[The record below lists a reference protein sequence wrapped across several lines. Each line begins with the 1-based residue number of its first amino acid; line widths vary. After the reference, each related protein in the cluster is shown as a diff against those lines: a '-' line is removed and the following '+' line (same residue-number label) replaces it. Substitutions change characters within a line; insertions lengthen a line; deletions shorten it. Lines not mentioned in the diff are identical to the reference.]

1 MQKKEEEIYK
11 KIEKIYGQEKGK
23 NFITHLLRSFLPINR
38 SKFMF
43 ELNKDKKMIC
53 AITGSRLICR
63 AEVMKF
69 QLDNVD
75 SILKNFSERIL
86 EGKVTENPLTENFKG
101 KFVAIECES
110 SNRLLTLTAVEQL
123 FNFSAT
129 ELLKGNKHI
138 EFVLRDEQKKEMAKI
153 DSEVAKLVP
162 VNEFGSEI
170 TVGGYGFDK
179 FKYKKADDKNKEQKP
194 LESKPKFEK
203 PKEKEVFSTFGDLA
217 ALQDLKKKLEEENK

>member
-11 KIEKIYGQEKGK
+11 KIEEIYGQEKGK

-53 AITGSRLICR
+53 AITGSKLICR

-75 SILKNFSERIL
+75 VILKNFSDRL
-86 EGKVTENPLTENFKG
+86 LQKTTENVVINNFKG
-101 KFVAIECES
+101 KFMAIECES

-138 EFVLRDEQKKEMAKI
+138 EFILRDEQKKEMAKTKTET
-153 DSEVAKLVP
+153 DSEHY
-162 VNEFGSEI
+162 SEWNKI
-170 TVGGYGFDK
+170 KQFPTTDEIKPKKFNLKTPEK
-179 FKYKKADDKNKEQKP
+179 FKNTE
-194 LESKPKFEK
+194 KPKFEK
-203 PKEKEVFSTFGDLA
+203 PKEKELVSTFGDLA
-217 ALQDLKKKLEEENK
+217 ALQNLKKKLEEEGK

>member
-1 MQKKEEEIYK
+1 
-11 KIEKIYGQEKGK
+11 
-23 NFITHLLRSFLPINR
+23 
-38 SKFMF
+38 MF

-69 QLDNVD
+69 QLDNFD
-75 SILKNFSERIL
+75 AILKNFSERL
-86 EGKVTENPLTENFKG
+86 LQKTTENVVIDNFKG
-101 KFVAIECES
+101 KFMAIECES

-138 EFVLRDEQKKEMAKI
+138 EFVLRDEQKKEMAK
-153 DSEVAKLVP
+153 DSESLKIDDFL
-162 VNEFGSEI
+162 
-170 TVGGYGFDK
+170 T
-179 FKYKKADDKNKEQKP
+179 KYKKADKNKEQKP
-194 LESKPKFEK
+194 LDYKPKFEK

-217 ALQDLKKKLEEENK
+217 ALQELKKKLEEAGN

>member
-11 KIEKIYGQEKGK
+11 KIEEIYGQEKGK

-75 SILKNFSERIL
+75 AILKNFSERIL

-101 KFVAIECES
+101 KFVAVECES

-138 EFVLRDEQKKEMAKI
+138 EFVLRDEQKKEMAKT
-153 DSEVAKLVP
+153 DSEPLKIDFL
-162 VNEFGSEI
+162 
-170 TVGGYGFDK
+170 T
-179 FKYKKADDKNKEQKP
+179 KYKKADDKKKEQ
-194 LESKPKFEK
+194 SKPPILFPSQTKFEK

-217 ALQDLKKKLEEENK
+217 ALQNLKKKLEEEGK

>member
-11 KIEKIYGQEKGK
+11 KIEEIYGQEKGK

-53 AITGSRLICR
+53 AITGSKLICR

-69 QLDNVD
+69 QLDNID
-75 SILKNFSERIL
+75 AILKNFSERIL

-101 KFVAIECES
+101 KFVAIECEG
-110 SNRLLTLTAVEQL
+110 SNRLLTLMAVEQL

-138 EFVLRDEQKKEMAKI
+138 EFVLKDEQKKEMAKT
-153 DSEVAKLVP
+153 DSESLKIDFL
-162 VNEFGSEI
+162 
-170 TVGGYGFDK
+170 T
-179 FKYKKADDKNKEQKP
+179 KYKKADDKKKEKKP

-217 ALQDLKKKLEEENK
+217 ALQDLKKKLEEEGK

>member
-11 KIEKIYGQEKGK
+11 KIEQIYGQEKGK
-23 NFITHLLRSFLPINR
+23 NFITHLIRSFLPINR

-69 QLDNVD
+69 QLDNFD
-75 SILKNFSERIL
+75 AILKNFSEKIL
-86 EGKVTENPLTENFKG
+86 EVIVTKNPLTENFKG
-101 KFVAIECES
+101 KFVAIECEG

-123 FNFSAT
+123 FNFSVT

-138 EFVLRDEQKKEMAKI
+138 EFVLSDEQKKEMAKI
-153 DSEVAKLVP
+153 DSEPLKIDFL
-162 VNEFGSEI
+162 
-170 TVGGYGFDK
+170 T
-179 FKYKKADDKNKEQKP
+179 KYKKAEKKEQKP

-217 ALQDLKKKLEEENK
+217 ALQDLKKKLEEEGI

>member
-11 KIEKIYGQEKGK
+11 KIEEIYGQEKGK
-23 NFITHLLRSFLPINR
+23 NFITHLLRSFLPISR

-53 AITGSRLICR
+53 AITGSKLICR
-63 AEVMKF
+63 AEVIKF

-75 SILKNFSERIL
+75 AILKNFSERIL
-86 EGKVTENPLTENFKG
+86 EGKTENPLTENFKG
-101 KFVAIECES
+101 KFVAIECEG

-153 DSEVAKLVP
+153 DSEPLKIDFL
-162 VNEFGSEI
+162 
-170 TVGGYGFDK
+170 T
-179 FKYKKADDKNKEQKP
+179 KYKKADKQKP

-217 ALQDLKKKLEEENK
+217 ALQNLKKKLEEEGN

>member
-11 KIEKIYGQEKGK
+11 KIEQIYGQEKGK
-23 NFITHLLRSFLPINR
+23 NFITHLIRSFLPINR

-75 SILKNFSERIL
+75 AILKNFSERI
-86 EGKVTENPLTENFKG
+86 GKVTENPLTENFKG

-138 EFVLRDEQKKEMAKI
+138 EFVLSDEQKKAKI
-153 DSEVAKLVP
+153 DSEPLKIDFL
-162 VNEFGSEI
+162 
-170 TVGGYGFDK
+170 T
-179 FKYKKADDKNKEQKP
+179 KYKKADDKKKEQKP

-217 ALQDLKKKLEEENK
+217 ALQDLKKKLEEEGNNNNN

>member
-11 KIEKIYGQEKGK
+11 KIEEIYGQEKGK

-75 SILKNFSERIL
+75 VILKNFSDRL
-86 EGKVTENPLTENFKG
+86 LQKTTENVVIDNFKG
-101 KFVAIECES
+101 KFMAIECES

-138 EFVLRDEQKKEMAKI
+138 EFVLRDEQKKEMAKTKTET
-153 DSEVAKLVP
+153 DSEHY
-162 VNEFGSEI
+162 SEWNKI
-170 TVGGYGFDK
+170 KTLYPTDEIKPKKFNLKTPEK
-179 FKYKKADDKNKEQKP
+179 FKTE
-194 LESKPKFEK
+194 KPKYEK
-203 PKEKEVFSTFGDLA
+203 PKETKEVSTFGDLA
-217 ALQDLKKKLEEENK
+217 ALQELKKKLEEAGN

>member
-11 KIEKIYGQEKGK
+11 KIEEIYGQEKGK
-23 NFITHLLRSFLPINR
+23 NFITHLIRSFLPINR

-75 SILKNFSERIL
+75 AILKNFSERIL
-86 EGKVTENPLTENFKG
+86 EGKVIENPLTENFKG
-101 KFVAIECES
+101 KFVAIECEG

-138 EFVLRDEQKKEMAKI
+138 EFVLRDEQKKEMAKTKTET
-153 DSEVAKLVP
+153 DSEHY
-162 VNEFGSEI
+162 SEWNKI
-170 TVGGYGFDK
+170 KTFYPTDEIKTKKFNLKTPEK
-179 FKYKKADDKNKEQKP
+179 FKTE
-194 LESKPKFEK
+194 KPKYEK
-203 PKEKEVFSTFGDLA
+203 PKETKEVSTFGDLA
-217 ALQDLKKKLEEENK
+217 ALQNLKKKLEEEGK

>member
-11 KIEKIYGQEKGK
+11 KIEEIYSQEKGK

-63 AEVMKF
+63 AEVVKF

-75 SILKNFSERIL
+75 AILKNFSERIL

-101 KFVAIECES
+101 KFVAVECES

-153 DSEVAKLVP
+153 DSEPLKIDFL
-162 VNEFGSEI
+162 
-170 TVGGYGFDK
+170 T
-179 FKYKKADDKNKEQKP
+179 KYKKADDKKKEQKQ
-194 LESKPKFEK
+194 LQSKPKFEK
-203 PKEKEVFSTFGDLA
+203 PKEKEVFSTFGDLS
-217 ALQDLKKKLEEENK
+217 ALQDLKKKLEEEGK

>member
-11 KIEKIYGQEKGK
+11 KIEQIYGQEKGK
-23 NFITHLLRSFLPINR
+23 NFITHLIRSFLPING

-75 SILKNFSERIL
+75 VILKNFSDRL
-86 EGKVTENPLTENFKG
+86 LQKTTENIVIDNFKG
-101 KFVAIECES
+101 KFMAIECES

-138 EFVLRDEQKKEMAKI
+138 EFVLRDEQKKEMAK
-153 DSEVAKLVP
+153 DSEALKIDFL
-162 VNEFGSEI
+162 
-170 TVGGYGFDK
+170 T
-179 FKYKKADDKNKEQKP
+179 KYKKADDKKKEQKP

-217 ALQDLKKKLEEENK
+217 ALQDLKKKFEEENK